1 MIIQFAPGEM
11 EDCLDC
17 VFLNNT
23 CINNKIH
30 AEINSI
36 PPIGV
41 IIPTLILASV
51 SKYSEPENNTIP
63 AIVLKIE
70 RFINLPGYL
79 HCNNPNINKNRA
91 W

>member
-1 MIIQFAPGEM
+1 MIIQFASGEV

-17 VFLNNT
+17 VFVSNT
-23 CINNKIH
+23 CINNNIH
-30 AEINSI
+30 AEIKSM

-41 IIPTLILASV
+41 IIATLIFASV
-51 SKYSEPENNTIP
+51 SKYSEPENNTVP
-63 AIVLKIE
+63 AIVLKID

-79 HCNNPNINKNRA
+79 CCNNPNINKNRA